1 MNDDNKKLLEQF
13 NQSMSELNLFLEN
26 LKKEINDIN
35 LDNNDVHSLKSLID
49 EVNLKFYNIK
59 KSNMFPCSP
68 VLKQW

>member
-35 LDNNDVHSLKSLID
+35 LDNIDVHSLKSLID

-59 KSNMFPCSP
+59 KSNMFEEE
-68 VLKQW
+68 

>member
-59 KSNMFPCSP
+59 KSNMFEEE
-68 VLKQW
+68 